1 MKLTL
6 QVTKRENKNMSSLVK
21 QMCSL
26 KCRINVDSLN
36 GKISIVDMDDDN
48 VESVI
53 DAINEAFDI
62 IGVDIV
68 PTVVIPEPEPP
79 VVTEDSIEFEK
90 LEFNNAEVREQAN
103 KLLRVIYWAMY
114 SNNAKS
120 RDICKYL
127 MTTGAEIAMKYNP
140 KEPTEVSIGDV
151 VDCNYGSH
159 LKGEITGG
167 HVNSIVCDIDNDGM
181 VYVLPITKATI
192 EGDETRF
199 LPFSANLDVEYTD
212 TRYTGGTVLLKMGR
226 YVHHQRFGEVVGH
239 VLPEFFGKV
248 LTALSTTVN
257 FSSNSTNYGS
267 ELAEKFGDVE
277 NDDDMLSF
285 GTIEEN
291 NGTEKSSDEETSES
305 PVEASSGEE
314 TGEAHIE
321 SSSNEET
328 SEPPVEASSDEETSE
343 SPTEASSGEET
354 SETPVEVSS
363 DTGAKDSSA
372 KADEKVSAEDYLTCI
387 VSDALGSLDK
397 TKSIEDS
404 VDAFLDAIGMSN
416 NGRIT
421 KSSFIA
427 ACVVKKIGYES
438 IIIELHNSFPK
449 MREEIIKAT
458 LKDEFKKWLAIHP
471 DVKENYPKISIITL
485 LKIFAKKMA

>member
-1 MKLTL
+1 MNLTL
-6 QVTKRENKNMSSLVK
+6 QVTKKESTNMSSLVK

-26 KCRINVDSLN
+26 KCRINVDSLT

-79 VVTEDSIEFEK
+79 VITEDSIEFEK

-120 RDICKYL
+120 RDICQYL

-167 HVNSIVCDIDNDGM
+167 HVHSIICDIDDDGM
-181 VYVLPITKATI
+181 VYVLPITKATL
-192 EGDETRF
+192 EGDESRF

-212 TRYTGGTVLLKMGR
+212 ARYTGGTILLKMGR

-239 VLPEFFGKV
+239 ALPEFFGKV
-248 LTALSTTVN
+248 LTALSSAANFVSNITT
-257 FSSNSTNYGS
+257 YGS
-267 ELAEKFGDVE
+267 KLSEKFGDVE

-285 GTIEEN
+285 GEPEVNNDTEELSDEETIEAPVEASA
-291 NGTEKSSDEETSES
+291 GEETSEALAEESSDEETSK
-305 PVEASSGEE
+305 
-314 TGEAHIE
+314 
-321 SSSNEET
+321 
-328 SEPPVEASSDEETSE
+328 
-343 SPTEASSGEET
+343 
-354 SETPVEVSS
+354 TPIEVSS
-363 DTGAKDSSA
+363 DTGEKDSSA
-372 KADEKVSAEDYLTCI
+372 KANEKVSAEDYLTCI
-387 VSDALGSLDK
+387 VSDALDSLDK

-404 VDAFLDAIGMSN
+404 VDEFLDAIGMSKN
-416 NGRIT
+416 EKIIRN
-421 KSSFIA
+421 SFIA
-427 ACVVKKIGYES
+427 ACIVKKIGYES

-458 LKDEFKKWLAIHP
+458 LKEEFKKWLAIHP
-471 DVKENYPKISIITL
+471 DVKESYPKISIMVL

>member
-1 MKLTL
+1 MNLTL
-6 QVTKRENKNMSSLVK
+6 QVTKRESTNMSSLVK

-62 IGVDIV
+62 IAVDIV

-114 SNNAKS
+114 SNNAES
-120 RDICKYL
+120 RDICQYL

-167 HVNSIVCDIDNDGM
+167 HIHSIVCDIDNDGM
-181 VYVLPITKATI
+181 VYVLPITKATL

-291 NGTEKSSDEETSES
+291 NGTEKSSDEEISES
-305 PVEASSGEE
+305 PAQASSGEE
-314 TGEAHIE
+314 A
-321 SSSNEET
+321 
-328 SEPPVEASSDEETSE
+328 SE
-343 SPTEASSGEET
+343 S
-354 SETPVEVSS
+354 PVEVSS
-363 DTGAKDSSA
+363 DTGTKDSSA
-372 KADEKVSAEDYLTCI
+372 KTDEKVSAEDYLTCI
-387 VSDALGSLDK
+387 VSDALDSLDK

-404 VDAFLDAIGMSN
+404 VDEFLDAIGMPKN
-416 NGRIT
+416 EKIIR
-421 KSSFIA
+421 SSFIA

-449 MREEIIKAT
+449 MREKIIKAT
-458 LKDEFKKWLAIHP
+458 LKEEFKKWLAIHP
-471 DVKENYPKISIITL
+471 DVKENYPKISIMAL

>member
-1 MKLTL
+1 MNLTL
-6 QVTKRENKNMSSLVK
+6 QVTKKESTNMSSLVK

-62 IGVDIV
+62 IGVDID

-90 LEFNNAEVREQAN
+90 LEFNDAAVREQAN
-103 KLLRVIYWAMY
+103 KLLRTIYWAMY
-114 SNNAKS
+114 SCNAKS
-120 RDICKYL
+120 IDMCQYL
-127 MTTGAEIAMKYNP
+127 RTTVVEIAMKYTP
-140 KEPTEVSIGDV
+140 KELTEVSIGDV
-151 VDCNYGSH
+151 VDCNYGTH

-167 HVNSIVCDIDNDGM
+167 HVHSIVCDIDNDGM
-181 VYVLPITKATI
+181 VYVLPITKARL

-199 LPFSANLDVEYTD
+199 LPFSANLDVEYLD
-212 TRYTGGTVLLKMGR
+212 NSKYTGGTVLLKMGR
-226 YVHHQRFGEVVGH
+226 YVHQQRFGEVVGH

-257 FSSNSTNYGS
+257 FSSNITNYGS

-285 GTIEEN
+285 GATEEN
-291 NGTEKSSDEETSES
+291 NGTEKSSDKETSES
-305 PVEASSGEE
+305 PLEASS
-314 TGEAHIE
+314 
-321 SSSNEET
+321 SEET
-328 SEPPVEASSDEETSE
+328 SEN
-343 SPTEASSGEET
+343 
-354 SETPVEVSS
+354 PVEVSF
-363 DTGAKDSSA
+363 DTEAKDSSV
-372 KADEKVSAEDYLTCI
+372 KADGKVSAEDYLTSI

-404 VDAFLDAIGMSN
+404 VDEFLDAICMSKDE
-416 NGRIT
+416 RIIRR
-421 KSSFIA
+421 SFIA
-427 ACVVKKIGYES
+427 ACVVDNICYDS
-438 IIIELHNSFPK
+438 IINELHNDFPK
-449 MREEIIKAT
+449 MNEKIIKTT
-458 LKDEFKKWLAIHP
+458 LKEEFKKWLAIHP
-471 DVKENYPKISIITL
+471 DVKESYPKISIMAL

>member
-1 MKLTL
+1 MNLTL
-6 QVTKRENKNMSSLVK
+6 QVTKRESTNMSSLVK

-90 LEFNNAEVREQAN
+90 LKFNNAEVREQAN

-120 RDICKYL
+120 RDICQYL

-167 HVNSIVCDIDNDGM
+167 HVHSIVCDIDNDGM
-181 VYVLPITKATI
+181 VYVLPITKARL

-277 NDDDMLSF
+277 NKDDMLSL

-305 PVEASSGEE
+305 PVE
-314 TGEAHIE
+314 T
-321 SSSNEET
+321 
-328 SEPPVEASSDEETSE
+328 
-343 SPTEASSGEET
+343 SSGEET

-404 VDAFLDAIGMSN
+404 VDEFLDAIGMSKN
-416 NGRIT
+416 EKII

-449 MREEIIKAT
+449 MRKEIIKAT
-458 LKDEFKKWLAIHP
+458 LKEEFKKWLAIHP
-471 DVKENYPKISIITL
+471 DVKENYPKISIMAL

>member
-1 MKLTL
+1 
-6 QVTKRENKNMSSLVK
+6 
-21 QMCSL
+21 MC
-26 KCRINVDSLN
+26 I
-36 GKISIVDMDDDN
+36 
-48 VESVI
+48 
-53 DAINEAFDI
+53 
-62 IGVDIV
+62 
-68 PTVVIPEPEPP
+68 
-79 VVTEDSIEFEK
+79 
-90 LEFNNAEVREQAN
+90 
-103 KLLRVIYWAMY
+103 
-114 SNNAKS
+114 
-120 RDICKYL
+120 RDR
-127 MTTGAEIAMKYNP
+127 
-140 KEPTEVSIGDV
+140 VSIGDV

-167 HVNSIVCDIDNDGM
+167 HVHSIVCDIDNDGM
-181 VYVLPITKATI
+181 VYVLPITKATL

-291 NGTEKSSDEETSES
+291 NGTEKSSDEEISES
-305 PVEASSGEE
+305 PAQASSGEE
-314 TGEAHIE
+314 A
-321 SSSNEET
+321 
-328 SEPPVEASSDEETSE
+328 SE
-343 SPTEASSGEET
+343 S
-354 SETPVEVSS
+354 PVEVSS
-363 DTGAKDSSA
+363 DTGTKDSSA
-372 KADEKVSAEDYLTCI
+372 KTDEKVSAEDYLTCI
-387 VSDALGSLDK
+387 VSDTLDSLDK

-404 VDAFLDAIGMSN
+404 VDEFLDAIGMSKN
-416 NGRIT
+416 EKIIR
-421 KSSFIA
+421 SSFIA

-458 LKDEFKKWLAIHP
+458 LKEEFKKWLAIHP
-471 DVKENYPKISIITL
+471 DVKENYPKISIMAL
-485 LKIFAKKMA
+485 LKVFAKKMA